1 MARRAHREAAGLS
14 LGSARRLVEG
24 FGHEAVGQGLDLLKR
39 RPGVINPAGF
49 LITYMRSTCK
59 VYYDNITK
67 DVRPDSAEWVRQMAA
82 SPYVTFL
89 ANAGDFARIESQCED
104 G

>member
-49 LITYMRSTCK
+49 LITYMRSTRK
-59 VYYDNITK
+59 VYYYNITK
-67 DVRPDSAEWVRQMAA
+67 DAEWVRQMAA